1 MTRPRP
7 DNMFATAGGQTQET
21 SLAPLRD
28 KLLFVE
34 AMVASDELTGRELRL
49 GILLTAHYSTDRG
62 NASPSLDYIS
72 KALGTDKRDVAKILK
87 QLEAKGWFA
96 IWRGTRGRGK
106 NHVNRCIPNPQK
118 VPSAAPFKTA
128 VENAKE
134 REKVAPE
141 PPFNVAGNPNPPPE
155 KVAFESVKGGFSP
168 VKGGARATRYV
179 VSLSGHP
186 SDDDTAA
193 LRSASACEQ
202 ANADMRAAPV
212 SYDGKVM
219 AKLQTIQRWLAAPNH
234 RPCTASELGTIRRW
248 RDWCD
253 EINESH
259 DGHTGDPIGGMAQ
272 RLANELDWLLEP
284 IPFDDD

>member
-118 VPSAAPFKTA
+118 VPSGGTIQDGCRKCEGT
-128 VENAKE
+128 
-134 REKVAPE
+134 R
-141 PPFNVAGNPNPPPE
+141 
-155 KVAFESVKGGFSP
+155 KGGSRTTF
-168 VKGGARATRYV
+168 
-179 VSLSGHP
+179 
-186 SDDDTAA
+186 
-193 LRSASACEQ
+193 
-202 ANADMRAAPV
+202 
-212 SYDGKVM
+212 
-219 AKLQTIQRWLAAPNH
+219 
-234 RPCTASELGTIRRW
+234 
-248 RDWCD
+248 
-253 EINESH
+253 
-259 DGHTGDPIGGMAQ
+259 
-272 RLANELDWLLEP
+272 
-284 IPFDDD
+284 